1 MLDNLG
7 PYKKVRF
14 SLHLINI
21 YQLFFNRMGINKKM
35 SSLLCLYSGINK
47 FFQINKLIHLSYE
60 NKSNYNNNYLLNKIQ
75 YFFTLNKKNLD
86 TFIKKDMLEHINK
99 LVDIKNIIGKR
110 HELRLPVRGQRNRTN
125 GSTQKRMHRIIN
137 KDNKKSQ
144 ESEKKNKNKTK
155 TKNKNKK
162 NK

>member
-1 MLDNLG
+1 MVVNKKKNLKMLDNLG

-21 YQLFFNRMGINKKM
+21 YQLFFNRMGINRKM

-86 TFIKKDMLEHINK
+86 TFIRKEMFEHINK

-125 GSTQKRMHRIIN
+125 ANTQKKMNRVIN
-137 KDNKKSQ
+137 KDNKQ
-144 ESEKKNKNKTK
+144 C
-155 TKNKNKK
+155 
-162 NK
+162 